1 MTDRQSISGGSMT
14 RKTKP
19 PQERKV
25 ELIDAA
31 ERLFSAK
38 GYGETAVSDIVHDL
52 NVAQGTFYYYFK
64 SKEDILKAVIEHDLQ
79 TMRDE
84 VGVIRQQALDAR
96 GKLEGLINVI

>member
-1 MTDRQSISGGSMT
+1 MP

-19 PQERKV
+19 PEERKV

-52 NVAQGTFYYYFK
+52 QCRSGDVLLLLQ
-64 SKEDILKAVIEHDLQ
+64 IE
-79 TMRDE
+79 
-84 VGVIRQQALDAR
+84 R
-96 GKLEGLINVI
+96 GHPEGRHRA